1 MITEQASTLPPQV
14 GDNTRTAGTTT
25 AAATRSEPLPATTIT
40 KTAMTTKTAAGI
52 ESWSVSVV
60 IPCYNEERF
69 IGKALESLT
78 GQYDAARYE
87 IIVVDG
93 MSEDGT
99 REAVTAFA
107 AAHPEINVRV
117 FDNPQR
123 SIPAA
128 LNIGIRHA
136 RGEVIA
142 RMDAHSAPA
151 ENYVRRCVELLR
163 EGSGAAVAGMSL
175 SIRPGAETRTA
186 RAVAL
191 AVAHPFGIGDA
202 KYRTVQGGA
211 SAQVV
216 DTVPFG
222 SFRKSTWEEVGGF
235 NEELLTN
242 EDYEFYY
249 RIRQHGGRILMDE
262 SGACSYFA
270 RATFK
275 DLARQYARYG
285 GWKARM
291 IKMHPRSIKLRQMV
305 APAFV
310 AALGTLGALGVW
322 WTPAH
327 WLLLGA
333 VVAPYAVLSLLF
345 ASKLAR
351 RAGELSLL
359 PLLSLAFLVIHTTWG
374 ASFLYGLIHSPK
386 R

>member
-1 MITEQASTLPPQV
+1 MITEQTSTLLNKADDIARPA
-14 GDNTRTAGTTT
+14 DT
-25 AAATRSEPLPATTIT
+25 AAAVGRELLPA
-40 KTAMTTKTAAGI
+40 AVAADG
-52 ESWSVSVV
+52 ELWSVSVV
-60 IPCYNEERF
+60 IPCYNEERY
-69 IGKALESLT
+69 IGKALESLIE
-78 GQYDAARYE
+78 QYDAGRYE
-87 IIVVDG
+87 IVVVDG
-93 MSEDGT
+93 MSEDRT
-99 REAVTAFA
+99 REVVAEFA
-107 AAHPEINVRV
+107 AAHPGVVRV

-128 LNIGIRHA
+128 LNIGISRA

-151 ENYVRRCVELLR
+151 ANYVRRCVELLR
-163 EGSGAAVAGMSL
+163 DRQAAVAGMSL

-202 KYRTVQGGA
+202 KYRTVQGGE

-222 SFRKSTWEEVGGF
+222 SFRKSTWETVGGF

-249 RIRQHGGRILMDE
+249 RIRQRGGRILMDE
-262 SGACSYFA
+262 SAACSYFA
-270 RATFK
+270 RATIK

-291 IKMHPRSIKLRQMV
+291 IKMHPRSIRLRQMV

-310 AALGTLGALGVW
+310 AALLVLGAVGVW
-322 WTPAH
+322 WTPAL

-333 VVAPYAVLSLLF
+333 VVAPYAALSLFF
-345 ASKLAR
+345 ALKLAR

-359 PLLSLAFLVIHTTWG
+359 PLLSLAFFVIHTTWG
-374 ASFLYGLIHSPK
+374 ASFLLGLLHSPE